1 MKINWFALFLSV
13 LCGVLGGYT
22 GVLEFVGGVI
32 GAYIVFVLI
41 ANKFFTKAETDNDK
55 VNTDTITRDD

>member
-41 ANKFFTKAETDNDK
+41 ANKFFTKADTDNDK
-55 VNTDTITRDD
+55 Y